1 MSYVDELLNKNP
13 EVCFGKGYPKAA
25 KRVKLIK
32 KLSTKSGEPWVSFY
46 SSEEIDNVLLQNG
59 YAIRESVTLKDL
71 NAHYLAPIGR
81 SLPENHLFNLEHF
94 VMAKSLS

>member
-46 SSEEIDNVLLQNG
+46 SSEEIDNVLSQNG
-59 YAIRESVTLKDL
+59 YAIR
-71 NAHYLAPIGR
+71 
-81 SLPENHLFNLEHF
+81 
-94 VMAKSLS
+94 